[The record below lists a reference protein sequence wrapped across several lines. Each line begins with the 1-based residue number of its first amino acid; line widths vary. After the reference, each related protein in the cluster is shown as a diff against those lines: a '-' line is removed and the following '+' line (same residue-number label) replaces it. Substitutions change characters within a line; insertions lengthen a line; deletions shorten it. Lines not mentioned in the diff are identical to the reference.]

1 MPFFSI
7 IVPVYRAEDFLDDCV
22 RSILSQSFSDFE
34 LLLVDDGSPDGCG
47 ALCDKFAKADR
58 RVRAFHQENRG
69 VSAARNLGLLN
80 ATGTYI
86 LFVDADDHL
95 VPGALAAIREVQGKI
110 GASDFLYWDFCDAL
124 PEGMQEQA
132 DLRPV
137 PFHDIGYLWAVEH
150 SIGFV
155 WNKLF
160 SREMLERHSVR
171 FPVGM
176 PYMEDNLFV
185 LDYCRALLQE
195 DPCARFLHMPLA
207 LYVYQHQNANS
218 ITQNHGLAYA
228 QRQYNVVPRLIEA
241 AQEFNC
247 PEHQIDQMYAHYLTS
262 VCYGI
267 YLIASSKELS
277 PRQKRADL
285 HRLFHCPEAEQILQ
299 YHAQNRFYS
308 VYYLPFRLRSAAL
321 VRFWY
326 WAQTERPAFYSAYIN
341 VYPRRLLFSKWRT
354 L

>member
-124 PEGMQEQA
+124 PEGMRGQA
-132 DLRPV
+132 DLHPV

-155 WNKLF
+155 WN
-160 SREMLERHSVR
+160 
-171 FPVGM
+171 
-176 PYMEDNLFV
+176 
-185 LDYCRALLQE
+185 
-195 DPCARFLHMPLA
+195 
-207 LYVYQHQNANS
+207 
-218 ITQNHGLAYA
+218 
-228 QRQYNVVPRLIEA
+228 
-241 AQEFNC
+241 
-247 PEHQIDQMYAHYLTS
+247 
-262 VCYGI
+262 
-267 YLIASSKELS
+267 
-277 PRQKRADL
+277 
-285 HRLFHCPEAEQILQ
+285 
-299 YHAQNRFYS
+299 
-308 VYYLPFRLRSAAL
+308 
-321 VRFWY
+321 
-326 WAQTERPAFYSAYIN
+326 
-341 VYPRRLLFSKWRT
+341 
-354 L
+354 